1 MRPAVDTLRMSQV
14 PRRSMEPS
22 GQALVRY
29 PLRIAYNVKHTVNGR
44 LT

>member
-1 MRPAVDTLRMSQV
+1 MRPAVDTL
-14 PRRSMEPS
+14 RRSMEPS

>member
-1 MRPAVDTLRMSQV
+1 MHLANDTLRMSQV
-14 PRRSMEPS
+14 LRRSMAPS
-22 GQALVRY
+22 GQALIRY